1 MKENEDY
8 RGKADREAR
17 EEKENDIKL

>member
-8 RGKADREAR
+8 RAKADKEAA